1 MMVHQALDN
10 MGPAT
15 TQCIATVFD
24 GISRHPP
31 EGVAFRA
38 RAEAAGFN
46 HAVQQRDSGEHIG

>member
-1 MMVHQALDN
+1 MVHQALDN